1 MHKNYLIEIQR
12 NEKAYVATLLSMRM
26 LGNKLSLHWLGRS
39 TAMENTKKSN
49 NLVQYGQVNKTQFW
63 KSLPSSLE

>member
-12 NEKAYVATLLSMRM
+12 NEKAYVATLLSMRT

-39 TAMENTKKSN
+39 TAMENTKKA
-49 NLVQYGQVNKTQFW
+49 TI
-63 KSLPSSLE
+63 